1 VLKVFGS
8 HAAVLLLSGDDA
20 VDLRFSRK
28 HFLPFGALEEH
39 FSLNQVAKHLQPSLG
54 HLKLVQRRCVS
65 ASLLAD
71 DALNLGKHDVATV
84 YGGGNIIVLQ
94 LSATRGT
101 TI

>member
-1 VLKVFGS
+1 
-8 HAAVLLLSGDDA
+8 
-20 VDLRFSRK
+20 
-28 HFLPFGALEEH
+28 
-39 FSLNQVAKHLQPSLG
+39 
-54 HLKLVQRRCVS
+54 
-65 ASLLAD
+65 LAD